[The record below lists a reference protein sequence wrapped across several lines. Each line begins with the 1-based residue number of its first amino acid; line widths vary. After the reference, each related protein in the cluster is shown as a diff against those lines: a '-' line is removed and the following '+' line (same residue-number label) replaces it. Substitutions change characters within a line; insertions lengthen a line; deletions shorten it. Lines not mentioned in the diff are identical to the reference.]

1 MITKAQAK
9 ALRKLIEKMSADLTD
24 EDAYNAPQLF
34 PAWKLTTYT
43 TGDRVQYA
51 DKLYKCIQ
59 AHTAQSDW
67 TPDVAV
73 SLWVEV
79 SDPSVEYPDWKQ
91 PTGASDAYQTGNKV
105 SYLTDA
111 QGNKRHW
118 ISIVDNN
125 VWSPDVYGWSEV

>member
-1 MITKAQAK
+1 MITREQAVK
-9 ALRKLIEKMSADLTD
+9 LRKLIEKMSADLTD
-24 EDAYNAPQLF
+24 EDAYTAPQLF

-43 TGDRVQYA
+43 TGDRVQYQ

-79 SDPSVEYPDWKQ
+79 TDPSVEYPEWKQ
-91 PTGASDAYQTGNKV
+91 PTGAQDAYAKGAKV
-105 SYLTDA
+105 SH
-111 QGNKRHW
+111 NEKHW
-118 ISIVDNN
+118 VSDVDNN
-125 VWSPDVYGWSEV
+125 VWEPGVYGWTEVA